1 MLRIKVPASTANMGP
16 GFDSFGMALNLY
28 NVFEIEETDKDII
41 FLEAGESSSIPLSEN
56 LIYSSMVK
64 AFNKYNYEFK
74 GLYINVTKADVPLSR
89 GLGSSATC
97 IAAGLKAAN
106 HIMND
111 VMSKQEILNLA
122 TEIEGHPDN
131 VVAALEGGL
140 DVSLVENNQVLYSKI
155 TPPEELVFA
164 ALIPNFKMS
173 TSSGRKVLPDKY
185 DRKDCV
191 FNISRAALLISSFY
205 NKDFKNLRTCFQDKI
220 HQPYRGESIKNLGS
234 IFAAAKELGS
244 LGEFISGSGST
255 LMSVI
260 DEKNTEFLVNMQN
273 YLKTLDVSW
282 QIKLLKPDCNGT
294 ELTVINN

>member
-1 MLRIKVPASTANMGP
+1 MLKVKVPASTANMGP

-28 NVFEIEETDKDII
+28 NEFQIKETDKDII
-41 FLEAGESSSIPLSEN
+41 FLENGEPSSIPLNEN
-56 LIYSSMVK
+56 LIYNSMIK
-64 AFNKYNYEFK
+64 AFQKHKYKFK

-97 IAAGLKAAN
+97 IAAGIKAAN
-106 HIMND
+106 HIMGNI
-111 VMSKQEILNLA
+111 MPKQEILNLA

-131 VVAALEGGL
+131 VVAALEGGF

-173 TSSGRKVLPDKY
+173 TLSGRKVLPDKY

-191 FNISRAALLISSFY
+191 FNISRAALLISVFY
-205 NKDFKNLRTCFQDKI
+205 NKDFEKLRTCFQDKI
-220 HQPYRGESIKNLGS
+220 HQPYRGESIKNLNS
-234 IFAAAKELGS
+234 IFETAKRFGS

-255 LMSVI
+255 LMTVI
-260 DEKNTEFLVNMQN
+260 HKDNIDFLENMKN
-273 YLKTLDVSW
+273 YLKTMEVSW
-282 QIKLLKPDCNGT
+282 EIKLLKPDCNGT
-294 ELTVINN
+294 EITVCQ

>member
-1 MLRIKVPASTANMGP
+1 MLKIKVPASTANMGP

-28 NVFEIEETDKDII
+28 NEFEIEETDKDII
-41 FLEAGESSSIPLSEN
+41 FLEDGKPSLIPLKEN
-56 LIYSSMVK
+56 LIYNSMVK
-64 AFNKYNYEFK
+64 AFQKYNYKFK

-97 IAAGLKAAN
+97 IAAAIKAAN
-106 HIMND
+106 HIMNNI
-111 VMSKQEILNLA
+111 MSTQEILNLA

-140 DVSLVENNQVLYSKI
+140 DVSLVENNEVIYSKI

-173 TSSGRKVLPDKY
+173 TLSGRKVLPDKY

-191 FNISRAALLISSFY
+191 FNISRAALLISVFY
-205 NKDFKNLRTCFQDKI
+205 NKDFEKLRTCFQDKI
-220 HQPYRGESIKNLGS
+220 HQPYRGESIKNLRS
-234 IFAAAKELGS
+234 IFETAKSFGS

-255 LMSVI
+255 LMTVI
-260 DEKNTEFLVNMQN
+260 HKDNTEFLEKMQT
-273 YLKTLDVSW
+273 YLKTMEVSW
-282 QIKLLKPDCNGT
+282 EIKLLKPDCNGT
-294 ELTVINN
+294 EITVC